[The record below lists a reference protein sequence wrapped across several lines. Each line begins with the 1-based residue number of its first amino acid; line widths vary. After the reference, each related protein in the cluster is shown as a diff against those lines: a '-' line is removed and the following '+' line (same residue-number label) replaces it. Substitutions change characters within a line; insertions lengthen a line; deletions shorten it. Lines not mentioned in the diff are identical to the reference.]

1 MQNTI
6 RFSRFH
12 LVLLALLACSVP
24 LRAQNMGS
32 PMSRFLDPQNGLTES
47 DLVTRARTNNP
58 ALAAQRQA
66 IESAKGALA
75 QAHLRANPS
84 LAGQPL

>member
-12 LVLLALLACSVP
+12 LVLLALLAFSVP
-24 LRAQNMGS
+24 IRAQNTDS
-32 PMSRFLDPQNGLTES
+32 PPTIRFLDPQNGLTES
-47 DLVTRARTNNP
+47 DLVTRALANSP

-66 IESAKGALA
+66 IEAAKGALA
-75 QAHLRANPS
+75 NCLGMRR
-84 LAGQPL
+84 GRWTIG